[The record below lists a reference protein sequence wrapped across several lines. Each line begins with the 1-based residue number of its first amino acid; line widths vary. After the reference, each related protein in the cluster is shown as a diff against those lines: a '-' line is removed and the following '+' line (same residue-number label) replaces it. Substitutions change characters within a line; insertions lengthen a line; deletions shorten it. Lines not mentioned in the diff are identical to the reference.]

1 MPDLMSIISANYVAV
16 GQQVIKP
23 GKYVNVDP
31 EMYQGTWRGKYA
43 DGTRFAI
50 QVSNVDGFRA
60 KVKYEHGSTTKY
72 QDVLIKDSSFRVA
85 DSKFTLAANGRAQVK
100 TILTNSST
108 GKSTLETAT
117 ALR

>member
-1 MPDLMSIISANYVAV
+1 MADLLSTISANYVAV
-16 GQQVIKP
+16 GQQTVKP

-31 EMYQGTWRGKYA
+31 ELYAGTWRGKYS

-60 KVKYEHGSTTKY
+60 KVKYESGAVTKY
-72 QDVLIKDSSFRVA
+72 QDILIKDNAFRVG
-85 DSKFTLAANGRAQVK
+85 DSKFTLQANGRAQVK
-100 TILTNSST
+100 TVLTNANT

-117 ALR
+117 ATR